1 MKPDKLH
8 DALNHLDDDLIEA
21 ADKIRSAPKPIRTSH
36 THAFAVA
43 ACAVMVAAATLVI
56 LKLMPPMLNTSSDGA
71 HITKS
76 TGDINEMATDIN
88 KTDDGDAVPPDDQAV
103 DVTENGVTIPKTVI
117 TENTLGEYFCYEG
130 RIYVPYQEISGVELN
145 DIIGDEIG
153 TLNNVF
159 KEKPHGDYLADFSTN
174 MEVGDKVFTLKGYD
188 KEFMLA
194 VWLDTHFHLFIN
206 DNGITLEKGSD
217 ILVDRL
223 NLVENYSALRMS
235 ISGSP
240 FYQET
245 VPSYEYEPINDYLE
259 LFYDAPVVP
268 QTENENFFIEATL
281 TFTLSSGVD
290 VRILLYENNFICVEM
305 GELSSVCLKADTG
318 KLNHTI
324 FDNFIEYLKSI
335 SFASSYE
342 RLDVPT
348 PEIEEYMFC
357 HRIFASN
364 VVLYFCS
371 DAHIWPEELM
381 NEPIRYDKTSLKVYY
396 TNDYGKSVGTVMLP
410 LPEDFDTSYDHII
423 PVYSGSGGGSGEFE
437 VIYRVEYGEDVRY
450 ISFNNFAWSSK
461 LLELQYGG
469 EVSEERMKELR
480 EISTQDVHVYDL
492 LTEIIPE
499 ITEIVHGDSQSTGV
513 PVGIYRLNEQKIEL
527 IAVVDYFLADNYA
540 AVLKVIGV
548 TQGRNYSYTYPDAL
562 RFASVTNEK
571 LSPNDTYF
579 VHTNEGDLILTYDE
593 TVNVL
598 SSIDL
603 TKNKHITTPIHYNIE
618 VHANEHISDNEHN
631 RDVNIIKINA
641 DSAHIDTMGQTVTRE
656 FDIILDKYMASAP
669 YEHQYLAIDSTY
681 SEVGDFLCVA
691 VVASIPS
698 QYTLPY
704 YSQYI
709 YWNRAEDKLY
719 SLAEYL
725 DVIGIDSLSSIGDAV
740 QEKLGDAYTHAVLG
754 MFYLNG
760 DIYFVVHVYSTFEN
774 GVNSAET
781 MFYNYST
788 SELILGTDFSGFAS
802 LGDK

>member
-8 DALNHLDDDLIEA
+8 DAMNHLDDDLIEA
-21 ADKIRSAPKPIRTSH
+21 ADKIRSAPKGVRTSH
-36 THAFAVA
+36 IHGLAVA
-43 ACAVMVAAATLVI
+43 ACAVMVAAATLLI
-56 LKLMPPMLNTSSDGA
+56 LKSMPPMLNTNSDEA
-71 HITKS
+71 HITEH
-76 TGDINEMATDIN
+76 TGEWNELATDVN
-88 KTDDGDAVPPDDQAV
+88 KTDDGDSSPSDDQTV
-103 DVTENGVTIPKTVI
+103 NVGENGVTIPQTVI

-130 RIYVPYQEISGVELN
+130 RIYVPYREMQDIEINNV
-145 DIIGDEIG
+145 IGEEIG

-159 KEKPHGDYLADFSTN
+159 KEKPHGDYYADFSTN
-174 MEVGDKVFTLKGYD
+174 MEVGDKVFTLKGYN

-194 VWLDTHFHLFIN
+194 VWLDTHFHIFIN
-206 DNGITLEKGSD
+206 DNDVTLKKGSD

-223 NLVENYSALRMS
+223 NLVGNYSELRMS

-268 QTENENFFIEATL
+268 QSENKNLFIEATL
-281 TFTLSSGVD
+281 TFTLNSGVD
-290 VRILLYENNFICVEM
+290 VRIHLYESNYIAVEM
-305 GELSSVCLKADTG
+305 GELSRVCLKADTG

-324 FDNFIEYLKSI
+324 FDNFVEYLKSS
-335 SFASSYE
+335 SFGFTYE
-342 RLDVPT
+342 SFMEHIPT
-348 PEIEEYMFC
+348 PDIEQYMFC

-364 VVLYFCS
+364 VVLYFYS

-381 NEPIRYDKTSLKVYY
+381 NEPIRYDKSSLKVYY
-396 TNDYGKSVGTVMLP
+396 TNDYGKTISTVLLP
-410 LPEDFDTSYDHII
+410 LPEDFDTSYDRII

-461 LLELQYGG
+461 LLELEYGG

-492 LTEIIPE
+492 LTEIIPKNSK
-499 ITEIVHGDSQSTGV
+499 I
-513 PVGIYRLNEQKIEL
+513 GIYRLDAQNSEL
-527 IAVVDYFLADNYA
+527 VAVVDYFLADNYA
-540 AVLKVIGV
+540 ALLKVLEV
-548 TQGRNYSYTYPDAL
+548 TQGRNYSHAYPDSL
-562 RFASVTNEK
+562 KYVNVNTEPVSMV
-571 LSPNDTYF
+571 DTYF

-593 TVNVL
+593 AVSILTSANLIGRQITAPIPYNV
-598 SSIDL
+598 
-603 TKNKHITTPIHYNIE
+603 E
-618 VHANEHISDNEHN
+618 VHTNEHISDNEHN

-641 DSAHIDTMGQTVTRE
+641 DSAHIDTIGQTITRE
-656 FDIILDKYMASAP
+656 FDIILDNYMASAP
-669 YEHQYLAIDSTY
+669 YEHQHLVIDTTY
-681 SEVGDFLCVA
+681 SEVDDFLCVA

-725 DVIGIDSLSSIGDAV
+725 NVIGIDSLSSIGSAV
-740 QEKLGDAYTHAVLG
+740 EEKLGDAYTHAVLG

-760 DIYFVVHVYSTFEN
+760 DVYFVVHAYSNFEN
-774 GVNSAET
+774 GVNSGET

-788 SELILGTDFSGFAS
+788 SELILGTDFSGFDS
-802 LGDK
+802 LSNK